1 MAKITLRNLRKSYGD
16 NVVVKQVNLEIAD
29 AEFLVLLG
37 PSGCGKS
44 TVLRMI
50 AGLESITDGQILIG
64 DRVVN
69 DLDPGERD
77 IAMVFQ
83 NYALYPH
90 MNARENIGFCLEN
103 LGVPAAERD
112 RRVREV
118 AAILN
123 LEPLLSRLPGELS
136 GGQSQRVAIG
146 RAIIREPNVLLMD
159 EPLSNLDA
167 KLRGQMRSEISRLH
181 DRFKITTFYVTHDQ
195 VEAMTMADRIVI
207 IEGGVIQQV
216 GAPMEVYRRPNNK
229 FVAGFIGSPSMNFAT
244 VQLHERGGQQEL
256 RGEGVRLTADDELWQ
271 RLERFAGDGLII
283 GVRPQDLVPAGDGAE
298 ALFSGEVEVVEP
310 YGAETYIDLSLGQT
324 TVTARLDPTCAPA
337 RGEAFALSAPA
348 ERIYFFDPHNETTIY

>member
-1 MAKITLRNLRKSYGD
+1 MAKITLRDLRKSYGD
-16 NVVVKQVNLEIAD
+16 NVVVKQVNLEVED
-29 AEFLVLLG
+29 REFLVLLG

-50 AGLESITDGQILIG
+50 AGLESITDGEILIG
-64 DRVVN
+64 DTVVN

-103 LGVPAAERD
+103 MGVSAAERD
-112 RRVREV
+112 KRVNEV
-118 AAILN
+118 AGILN
-123 LEPLLSRLPGELS
+123 LEELLGRLPGEMS

-146 RAIIREPNVLLMD
+146 RAIVREPNVLLMD

-167 KLRGQMRSEISRLH
+167 KLRGQMRTEISKLH

-207 IEGGVIQQV
+207 IEDGVIQQK
-216 GAPMEVYRRPNNK
+216 GSPMDVYRRPVNK
-229 FVAGFIGSPSMNFAT
+229 FVAGFIGSPSMNFARVEIVDVGAT
-244 VQLHERGGQQEL
+244 RHLKGDGIN
-256 RGEGVRLTADDELWQ
+256 VRLSDELKH
-271 RLERFAGDGLII
+271 RLQGFSDKEIFM
-283 GVRPQDLVPAGDGAE
+283 GVRPQDMQAAAADTAS
-298 ALFSGEVEVVEP
+298 FTGEVEVVEP
-310 YGAETYIDLSLGQT
+310 YGAETYIDLHLGAGSF
-324 TVTARLDPTCAPA
+324 TARLNPGDSPVKGQSFGLNADVDK
-337 RGEAFALSAPA
+337 L
-348 ERIYFFDPHNETTIY
+348 YFFDPDTEAAIY

>member
-1 MAKITLRNLRKSYGD
+1 MAKITLRDLRKSYGD
-16 NVVVKQVNLEIAD
+16 NVVVKQVNLEVAD
-29 AEFLVLLG
+29 REFLVLLG

-50 AGLESITDGQILIG
+50 AGLESITDGEILIG
-64 DRVVN
+64 DTVVN

-103 LGVPAAERD
+103 LGVAAAERKK
-112 RRVREV
+112 RVDEV
-118 AAILN
+118 AGILN
-123 LEPLLSRLPGELS
+123 LEELLERLPGELS

-146 RAIIREPNVLLMD
+146 RAIIREPNVMLMD

-167 KLRGQMRSEISRLH
+167 KLRGQMRTEISKLH

-207 IEGGVIQQV
+207 IEGGVIQQM
-216 GAPMEVYRRPNNK
+216 GSPMEVYNRPINK
-229 FVAGFIGSPSMNFAT
+229 FVAGFIGSPGMNFARVEPVDVGAT
-244 VQLHERGGQQEL
+244 RHLKGDGIN
-256 RGEGVRLTADDELWQ
+256 VRLTEEIKH
-271 RLERFAGDGLII
+271 RLKGFSDRELII
-283 GVRPQDLVPAGDGAE
+283 GVRPQDLQAAAAE
-298 ALFSGEVEVVEP
+298 DAFFTGEVEVVEP
-310 YGAETYIDLSLGQT
+310 YGAETYIDLQLGQGAF
-324 TVTARLDPTCAPA
+324 TARLAPDDSPVKGQTFRLKA
-337 RGEAFALSAPA
+337 DVDK
-348 ERIYFFDPHNETTIY
+348 IYFFDPDTEVTIY

>member
-1 MAKITLRNLRKSYGD
+1 MAKITLRDLRKSYGD
-16 NVVVKQVNLEIAD
+16 NVVVKQVNLEVAD
-29 AEFLVLLG
+29 REFLVLLG

-50 AGLESITDGQILIG
+50 AGLESITDGEILIG
-64 DRVVN
+64 DKVVN

-103 LGVPAAERD
+103 MGVGAAERD
-112 RRVREV
+112 KRVDEV
-118 AAILN
+118 AGILN
-123 LEPLLSRLPGELS
+123 LEELLERLPGEMS

-167 KLRGQMRSEISRLH
+167 KLRGQMRTEISKLH
-181 DRFKITTFYVTHDQ
+181 DRFQITTFYVTHDQ

-207 IEGGVIQQV
+207 IEAGVIQQM
-216 GAPMEVYRRPNNK
+216 GSPMDVYRRPNNK
-229 FVAGFIGSPSMNFAT
+229 FVAGFIGSPSMNFSEVAFEDQGDT
-244 VQLHERGGQQEL
+244 RHL
-256 RGEGVRLTADDELWQ
+256 RGEGIDVPLSDELKH
-271 RLERFAGDGLII
+271 RLEGFVDRKLVM
-283 GVRPQDLVPAGDGAE
+283 GVRPQDLCVAPADSAF
-298 ALFSGEVEVVEP
+298 FSGEVEVVEP
-310 YGAETYIDLSLGQT
+310 YGAETYIDLDLGE
-324 TVTARLDPTCAPA
+324 VAFTARLQPGDSPVK
-337 RGEAFALSAPA
+337 GQAFHLSTDVD
-348 ERIYFFDPHNETTIY
+348 RLYFFDPDTEATIY

>member
-1 MAKITLRNLRKSYGD
+1 MAKITLRDLRKSYGD
-16 NVVVKQVNLEIAD
+16 NVVVKQVNLEVAD
-29 AEFLVLLG
+29 REFLVLLG

-50 AGLESITDGQILIG
+50 AGLESITDGEILIG
-64 DRVVN
+64 ETVVN

-90 MNARENIGFCLEN
+90 MTARENIGFCLEN
-103 LGVPAAERD
+103 LGVGASERD
-112 RRVREV
+112 ERVDEV
-118 AAILN
+118 ARILN
-123 LEPLLSRLPGELS
+123 LEALLERLPGEMS

-167 KLRGQMRSEISRLH
+167 KLRGQMRTEITKLH

-207 IEGGVIQQV
+207 IEGGVIQQM
-216 GAPMEVYRRPNNK
+216 GSPMDVYRRPNNR
-229 FVAGFIGSPSMNFAT
+229 FVAGFIGSPSMNFAE
-244 VQLHERGGQQEL
+244 VEFAKEGGARHL
-256 RGEGVRLTADDELWQ
+256 RCEGVDVPLSGELER
-271 RLERFAGDGLII
+271 RLERFVDRKLFM
-283 GVRPQDLVPAGDGAE
+283 GVRPQDLHAAPQAE
-298 ALFSGEVEVVEP
+298 AFFSGEVEVVEP
-310 YGAETYIDLSLGQT
+310 YGAETYIDLQLGGGAF
-324 TVTARLDPTCAPA
+324 TARLDPGDSPVK
-337 RGEAFALSAPA
+337 GQAFHLTTDV
-348 ERIYFFDPHNETTIY
+348 ERLYFFDPDTEATIY

>member
-103 LGVPAAERD
+103 LGVPAAERQK
-112 RRVREV
+112 RVDEV

-123 LEPLLSRLPGELS
+123 LEELLERLPGELS

-146 RAIIREPNVLLMD
+146 RAIIRKPNVLLMD

-167 KLRGQMRSEISRLH
+167 KLRGQMRAEISRLQ

-207 IEGGVIQQV
+207 IEGGVIQQM
-216 GAPMEVYRRPNNK
+216 GSPMEVYNRPVNK
-229 FVAGFIGSPSMNFAT
+229 FVAGFIGSPSMNFARVKPLDIGAT
-244 VQLHERGGQQEL
+244 RHLE
-256 RGEGVRLTADDELWQ
+256 GEGINLRLSEEVKH
-271 RLERFAGDGLII
+271 RLEGFKDRELII
-283 GVRPQDLVPAGDGAE
+283 GVRPQDLYAATANE
-298 ALFSGEVEVVEP
+298 ASFTGEVEVVEP
-310 YGAETYIDLSLGQT
+310 YGAETYIDLQLGNGAF
-324 TVTARLDPTCAPA
+324 TARLAPEDSPVKGQTFRLKTA
-337 RGEAFALSAPA
+337 ADK
-348 ERIYFFDPHNETTIY
+348 IYFFDPDTQAAIY